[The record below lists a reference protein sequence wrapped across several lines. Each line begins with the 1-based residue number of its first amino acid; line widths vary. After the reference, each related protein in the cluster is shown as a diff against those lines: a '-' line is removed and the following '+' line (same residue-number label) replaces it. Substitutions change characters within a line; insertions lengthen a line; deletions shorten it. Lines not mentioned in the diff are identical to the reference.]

1 MLIVN
6 ISSKHKDIE
15 NLHIR
20 NDNLQD
26 EKQRLVSKNK
36 QLTRKYDDAKDE
48 MLLKEQKIGT
58 TEFIKHFIKRF
69 VRPSLNEKIEKQKQ
83 DTKKQWNSSNK
94 KIEKYK
100 SEISKS
106 EKDIQRSFKK
116 K

>member
-69 VRPSLNEKIEKQKQ
+69 VRHSLNEKIE
-83 DTKKQWNSSNK
+83 
-94 KIEKYK
+94 IYK
-100 SEISKS
+100 SEISKL

>member
-36 QLTRKYDDAKDE
+36 QLTRKYDDTKDE

-69 VRPSLNEKIEKQKQ
+69 VRHSLNEKIEKQKQ
-83 DTKKQWNSSNK
+83 DTKNNEIHQTK
-94 KIEKYK
+94 KLKNINLKLA
-100 SEISKS
+100 S
-106 EKDIQRSFKK
+106 
-116 K
+116 